1 MSLVKRRIG
10 NRIYLYF
17 KLPGPAEIYLGPE
30 ARPDHARVEEAMR
43 YVRVRLRHY
52 ESLLH
57 ELEELTGIHEGRRR
71 QPEIKELLRK
81 LTAVEVDVLLKLSL
95 TETGLS
101 QYELE
106 RRGVP
111 IAAIRPAI
119 ERFLELEIIERRAET
134 KTKVGRRIVKYA
146 ANSKGAEIVL
156 EHFLTRP
163 PEEITE
169 EKLRSI
175 AEGNF
180 DSTALG
186 ALYRQIKAIRVE
198 SAKS

>member
-1 MSLVKRRIG
+1 
-10 NRIYLYF
+10 
-17 KLPGPAEIYLGPE
+17 
-30 ARPDHARVEEAMR
+30 
-43 YVRVRLRHY
+43 
-52 ESLLH
+52 
-57 ELEELTGIHEGRRR
+57 
-71 QPEIKELLRK
+71 
-81 LTAVEVDVLLKLSL
+81 
-95 TETGLS
+95 
-101 QYELE
+101 
-106 RRGVP
+106 
-111 IAAIRPAI
+111 
-119 ERFLELEIIERRAET
+119 LELEIIERRAET

-146 ANSKGAEIVL
+146 ANSKVAEIVL